1 MDNALG
7 REPEETWDLLLLL
20 PQPPWEACP
29 AVLLL
34 DRHTHPLLV
43 SLEVCWS
50 NSMALAGCEADFQ
63 CLLMLF
69 IQIRAERASTAQ
81 RKKRRGIWKRNR
93 FISISFPSCFQ
104 VFLGNDFFF
113 FFTFI
118 SPFPNPYCRL
128 VLFSRKISFL

>member
-1 MDNALG
+1 MGRNASNAVLRSLHCMDNALG

-50 NSMALAGCEADFQ
+50 KSMALAGCEADFQ

-69 IQIRAERASTAQ
+69 IQIRAERVSTAQ
-81 RKKRRGIWKRNR
+81 RKKRREEESGKETAL
-93 FISISFPSCFQ
+93 FPYLFLPVFKCF
-104 VFLGNDFFF
+104 
-113 FFTFI
+113 
-118 SPFPNPYCRL
+118 
-128 VLFSRKISFL
+128 